1 MPEQGTKLFL
11 LHSMLRINVQK
22 GSRDRLSATQGEKEP
37 SAGRDEALQQKSG
50 CQGHPTLRA
59 DVTRRHLLS
68 TVLSTTWVGGKWL
81 R

>member
-50 CQGHPTLRA
+50 CQG
-59 DVTRRHLLS
+59 
-68 TVLSTTWVGGKWL
+68 
-81 R
+81 